1 MRYLLTILLL
11 LPFIEI
17 YFLIVTGGWIGAINT
32 ILLILLSGLS
42 GLYLLRN
49 QGIKT
54 LINIKSKQE
63 FDFTP
68 DTILKNLFTP
78 IGGFFLLI
86 PGFITDILGL
96 LILFPLTRL
105 LVLGFFFRHMSALR
119 PNRKKENHNGD
130 WIEGEY
136 KKDK

>member
-17 YFLIVTGGWIGAINT
+17 YFLIVIGGWIGAINT

-105 LVLGFFFRHMSALR
+105 LVLSFFFRHLSALR
-119 PNRKKENHNGD
+119 SNRKKENHNGD

>member
-17 YFLIVTGGWIGAINT
+17 YFLIVIGGWIGAINT

-54 LINIKSKQE
+54 LINIKSKKE

-96 LILFPLTRL
+96 LILFLLTRL

-119 PNRKKENHNGD
+119 PNRKKENHNED

>member
-17 YFLIVTGGWIGAINT
+17 YFLIVIGGWIGAINT

-42 GLYLLRN
+42 GLYPLRN
-49 QGIKT
+49 HGIKT

-105 LVLGFFFRHMSALR
+105 FVLGFFFRHLSSLR
-119 PNRKKENHNGD
+119 SNRKKENHNGD

>member
-17 YFLIVTGGWIGAINT
+17 YFLIVIGGWIGAINT
-32 ILLILLSGLS
+32 VLLILLSGLS

-49 QGIKT
+49 QSIKT

-63 FDFTP
+63 FDFSP

-96 LILFPLTRL
+96 LILFP
-105 LVLGFFFRHMSALR
+105 
-119 PNRKKENHNGD
+119 
-130 WIEGEY
+130 
-136 KKDK
+136 

>member
-17 YFLIVTGGWIGAINT
+17 YFLIVIGGWIGAINT

-54 LINIKSKQE
+54 LILS
-63 FDFTP
+63 
-68 DTILKNLFTP
+68 
-78 IGGFFLLI
+78 LI
-86 PGFITDILGL
+86 HI
-96 LILFPLTRL
+96 
-105 LVLGFFFRHMSALR
+105 
-119 PNRKKENHNGD
+119 
-130 WIEGEY
+130 
-136 KKDK
+136 